1 MIDPLVVLDDERTTN
16 GIDRMKGGK
25 KIDDE
30 AGEAE
35 RMDDRMGR
43 W

>member
-16 GIDRMKGGK
+16 GIDRMRGK
-25 KIDDE
+25 KIDNE
-30 AGEAE
+30 AGEAK